1 MIRIGIIGD
10 IGSGKTYVANSFGY
24 PVFNADKE
32 VETIYEKNYQCFRKL
47 KKKFPK
53 FIKSFPISKSEITN
67 IIFFKKNNLRLVGK
81 IVHPYV
87 NKKLQIF
94 LKKNNSK
101 NVVLDIP
108 LILENKIKIK
118 KIIFIFIDSRKKDI
132 KNVLNKRKNFNKK
145 LYLIIKKN
153 QLPLSFKKKKSDFI
167 IKNEFNKIKIK
178 KKIKFLKKKFKNY
191 D

>member
-53 FIKSFPISKSEITN
+53 FIKSFPISKSEIAN